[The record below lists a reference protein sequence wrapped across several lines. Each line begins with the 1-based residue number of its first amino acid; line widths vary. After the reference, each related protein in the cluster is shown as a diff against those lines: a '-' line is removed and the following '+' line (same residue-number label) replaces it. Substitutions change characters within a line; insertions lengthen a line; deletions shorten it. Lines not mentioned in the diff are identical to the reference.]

1 MSKYNETQQHQQ
13 LHRNRHLDSI
23 SLEEHVLNNLS
34 SELSPPIDENEENV
48 VAPPSKRTKEDV
60 GNIMLI
66 FFMYALQ
73 SVPTGLLMS
82 IPLILSARKVSYADQ
97 GTLSFAS
104 WPFAV
109 KILWAPI
116 VDSIYVK
123 RIGRRKS
130 WIIAVQ
136 LIVGIVVFSSGNYLN
151 KILGVEATRKKL
163 GKFSL
168 RYWTSR

>member
-1 MSKYNETQQHQQ
+1 MSKYNETQQ

-34 SELSPPIDENEENV
+34 SELSPTIDENEENV
-48 VAPPSKRTKEDV
+48 TPSKRTKEDL

-123 RIGRRKS
+123 RIGRRKC

-136 LIVGIVVFSSGNYLN
+136 LIIGIVVFSSGNYLN

-163 GKFSL
+163 GKLSFFII
-168 RYWTSR
+168 